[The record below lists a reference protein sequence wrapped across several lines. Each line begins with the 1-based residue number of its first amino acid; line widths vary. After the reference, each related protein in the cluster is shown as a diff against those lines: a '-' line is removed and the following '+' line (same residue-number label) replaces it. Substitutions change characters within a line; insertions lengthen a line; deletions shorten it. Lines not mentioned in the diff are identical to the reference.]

1 MKVVR
6 LTTRTLVFG
15 GNKLLLVKNSDADF
29 WYPPGGGMED
39 TDKNLPECAA
49 REVLEETGLEVE
61 ITSLAWTRE
70 FFDEKK
76 QRLDLETYW
85 VAKPKGDGK
94 LNSKHVDMD
103 ETGEVE
109 HVGWFTEQEV
119 QNMTIYPKIIRTL
132 NFKKTQGLESRYL
145 TN

>member
-1 MKVVR
+1 MKAVR
-6 LTTRTLVFG
+6 LTTRILVFND
-15 GNKLLLVKNSDADF
+15 NKILLVKNSDADF

-39 TDKNLPECAA
+39 SDKNLSECAA

-61 ITSLAWTRE
+61 VTALAWTRE

-94 LNSKHVDMD
+94 LDSEHSDMD
-103 ETGEVE
+103 ETGEVG
-109 HVGWFTEQEV
+109 HAGWFTEQEV
-119 QNMTIYPKIIRTL
+119 RGMTIYPKIIRTMD
-132 NFKKTQGLESRYL
+132 FEKTKGLDSRYL
-145 TN
+145 AS